1 MSKSKGQDLIKNSET
16 ETDFDQ
22 QQTAAGPGTYR
33 GEQVVTSCAACC
45 FADYEGKTQV
55 GCELGRIEK
64 FQEGGTRVI
73 EAEDGE
79 KEFYVVHRMCNF
91 YREEEWA
98 EYWKDKE
105 KRVKK
110 ENAVRVSFI
119 VPVNED
125 DTLEG
130 LQKTLLSIAMQEE
143 FEAVKVIT
151 MNNSTNKD
159 NFDIIHKLHEV
170 FGSYAEQTSY
180 LNKSEEGTTFVGGSM
195 VEKSADF
202 WTLLEASFAFAVNG
216 YYAVFNCGTEVSS
229 DFLKRIN
236 HAINENLKQVLM
248 IEPFDEGSHDGLTI
262 SCALHK
268 YLSGSKDTS
277 NFEIS
282 QPIDEKIRTIS
293 KTQGFDNLIIRW
305 EDLT

>member
-1 MSKSKGQDLIKNSET
+1 MSKSKGQDLIKSSEET

-22 QQTAAGPGTYR
+22 KKAGAGPGTYR
-33 GEQVVTSCAACC
+33 GEEVVTSCAACC

-64 FQEGGTRVI
+64 FQERGTKVI

-79 KEFYVVHRMCNF
+79 REFYVIHRMCNF
-91 YREEEWA
+91 YREEDWA

-110 ENAVRVSFI
+110 ENAIRVNFI
-119 VPVNED
+119 IPINED

-130 LQKTLLSIAMQEE
+130 LEKTLLSIATQEE

-151 MNNSTNKD
+151 MNNSDKD
-159 NFDIIHKLHEV
+159 NFDIVHKLHEV

-195 VEKSADF
+195 VEKNSDF
-202 WTLLEASFAFAVNG
+202 WTLLEASFSYVVNG
-216 YYAVFNCGTEVSS
+216 YYSIFNCGTTVPS
-229 DFLKRIN
+229 DFLKTIN
-236 HAINENLKQVLM
+236 HAVNENLEQILM
-248 IEPFDEGSHDGLTI
+248 IESFDEGSHDGLTI

-268 YLSGSKDTS
+268 YLSGSKDTT

-282 QPIDEKIRTIS
+282 QPIDEKVRKTA
-293 KTQGFDNLIIRW
+293 KTQDFDNLIVKW

>member
-1 MSKSKGQDLIKNSET
+1 MSKSKGQDLITNSKT
-16 ETDFDQ
+16 EVGFDQ
-22 QQTAAGPGTYR
+22 KKTGAGPGTYR
-33 GEQVVTSCAACC
+33 GEEVVTSCAACC
-45 FADYEGKTQV
+45 FADYEDKTQV

-64 FQEGGTRVI
+64 FQEKGTKVI

-79 KEFYVVHRMCNF
+79 KEFYVVHRLCTS
-91 YREEEWA
+91 YREEDWA

-110 ENAVRVSFI
+110 EIAVRVNFI
-119 VPVNED
+119 VPINED

-130 LQKTLLSIAMQEE
+130 LQKTLLSIATQEE

-151 MNNSTNKD
+151 MNNSNKD
-159 NFDIIHKLHEV
+159 NFDIVHKLNEV

-195 VEKSADF
+195 VEKSSDF
-202 WTLLEASFAFAVNG
+202 WTLLEASFAFVVNG
-216 YYAVFNCGTEVSS
+216 YYAVFNCGTEVPP
-229 DFLKRIN
+229 DFLKTIN
-236 HAINENLKQVLM
+236 HAINENLEQVLM
-248 IEPFDEGSHDGLTI
+248 IEPFDEGSYDGLTI

-268 YLSGSKDTS
+268 YLSGSKDTT

-282 QPIDEKIRTIS
+282 QPIDEKVR
-293 KTQGFDNLIIRW
+293 KVAKMQEFDNLIVKW